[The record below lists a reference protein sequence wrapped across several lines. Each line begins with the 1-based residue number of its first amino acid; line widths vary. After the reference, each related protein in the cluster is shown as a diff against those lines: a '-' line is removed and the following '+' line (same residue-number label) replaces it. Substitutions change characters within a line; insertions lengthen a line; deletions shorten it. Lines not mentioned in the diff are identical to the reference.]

1 MSDPQSPD
9 ATVDG
14 AGAAPVAGAADDLLV
29 LTSALRV
36 PAGPPPGRP
45 AEAPQPDEAA
55 LRAIVREILQEEL
68 SGQFGER
75 ITRGVRKLVR
85 TEVAALLAARDTP

>member
-14 AGAAPVAGAADDLLV
+14 AGAALEARTADGLLV

-36 PAGPPPGRP
+36 PEPPSQRP
-45 AEAPQPDEAA
+45 TTEAPPPDEAA
-55 LRAIVREILQEEL
+55 LRTLVREILQEEL
-68 SGQFGER
+68 AGPFGER